1 MVLATV
7 TSNEPEIFS
16 PEFVNLQAAATA
28 LDGFTVADDFT
39 LPIGDYLRDERS
51 IVFWPMLRKKKAEA
65 DLNREIL
72 KEGFPPVGFTSK
84 LDLDPP
90 VTQQNFAPHDLSD
103 PGQQNKCLAGIIKLP
118 FYSQSL
124 WDQQGRPYGPQLAE
138 KTADLVSSMSLTL
151 ERTLFN
157 GNASNNPMEFN
168 GLQAQMAPGQERQI
182 DVTSGERVI
191 KAFRGM
197 VRLAI
202 SNEEILKGVTHCFTS
217 ALGIEL
223 IEEEAE
229 TKLNYQN
236 LDKIKPGLSVPSIN
250 TQAGSIPLLNS
261 PFLVDSEEADGD
273 YINYWLVDMN
283 TIDWKGVIPKGGS
296 NTFNP
301 QIFDVTKYMHEEYM
315 IEQRMAIMF
324 GTLHALNRGRGI
336 WKLRVKVPTGT
347 IGNIT

>member
-1 MVLATV
+1 MLTTLPKQDLQV
-7 TSNEPEIFS
+7 TEPQFFDI
-16 PEFVNLQAAATA
+16 QAAAQA

-39 LPIGDYLRDERS
+39 MPIGDYLRDEKS
-51 IVFWPMLRKKKAEA
+51 IVLWPMLRKKKAEA
-65 DLNREIL
+65 DLNREMI
-72 KEGFPPVGFTSK
+72 KEGYPPVGFTNK
-84 LDLDPP
+84 IDLTPP
-90 VTQQNFAPHDLSD
+90 VTQADFAPHDLSD

-124 WDQQGRPYGPQLAE
+124 WDQQGRPYGPQLAD
-138 KTADLVSSMSLTL
+138 KTANLITAMSLTM
-151 ERTLFN
+151 ENTLFN
-157 GNASNNPMEFN
+157 GDASSNPMQFN
-168 GLQAQMAPGQERQI
+168 GLAAQMAPDQVREI
-182 DVTSGERVI
+182 DVTIGHRVI
-191 KAFRGM
+191 KAIRGI

-202 SNEEILKGVTHCFTS
+202 SNVEILKGVTHVFTS
-217 ALGIEL
+217 SLGIEL

-229 TKLNYQN
+229 TKLTYQN
-236 LDKIKPGLSVPSIN
+236 LGTIKPGLSVPSIN
-250 TQAGSIPLLNS
+250 TQAGSIPLINS
-261 PFLVDSEEADGD
+261 PFLIDSEEPDGD
-273 YINYWLVDMN
+273 YITYWLIDMN

-347 IGNIT
+347 VGNIV